1 MIGRNRKH
9 RAPKADTDT
18 LVGKNTEVLGDIRF
32 SGAVRLHIDGSV
44 RGNVLADDHTGAV
57 LTVSKTGIIE
67 GEVRVPNIILDG
79 GVLGDV
85 HAAEHI
91 ELASNAKVT
100 GNVYYNL
107 IEMAMGAE
115 VNGNLV
121 RSQGD
126 TAPPPVLSHA
136 DAALSPEE

>member
-1 MIGRNRKH
+1 MFGSNKKRKT
-9 RAPKADTDT
+9 PKADTDT
-18 LVGKNTEVLGDIRF
+18 LVGRNTELFGDIRF
-32 SGAVRLHIDGSV
+32 SGPVRLHIDGTV
-44 RGNVLADDHTGAV
+44 RGSVLADDHTGAL

-67 GEVRVPNIILDG
+67 GEVRVPNVILDG

-85 HAAEHI
+85 HASEHI
-91 ELASNAKVT
+91 ELAANAKVT

-121 RSQGD
+121 RSQED
-126 TAPPPVLSHA
+126 TAPPPVLGHR
-136 DAALSPEE
+136 AAELSPGE

>member
-1 MIGRNRKH
+1 MIGSKKRH

-18 LVGKNTEVLGDIRF
+18 LVGKNTEVFGDIRF
-32 SGAVRLHIDGSV
+32 SGSVRLHIDGTV
-44 RGNVLADDHTGAV
+44 RGSVLADDHNGAL

-85 HAAEHI
+85 YASEHV
-91 ELASNAKVT
+91 ELAANAKVT

-126 TAPPPVLSHA
+126 TAPPPVLAHS
-136 DAALSPEE
+136 DSELSPEE